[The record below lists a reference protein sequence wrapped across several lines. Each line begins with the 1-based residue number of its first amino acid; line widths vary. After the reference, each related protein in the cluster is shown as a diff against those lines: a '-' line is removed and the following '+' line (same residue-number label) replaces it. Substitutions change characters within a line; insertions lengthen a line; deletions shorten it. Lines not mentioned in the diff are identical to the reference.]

1 MALRLHEE
9 ITVNCLGCTVGEAA
23 AGIRDYV

>member
-1 MALRLHEE
+1 MALGSHEE
-9 ITVNCLGCTVGEAA
+9 ITVNCLGYTVGEAA